1 MPRGAG
7 QRGRRRGTYN
17 TTTAQD
23 RERVIAAHENGRD
36 YLNVAEAL
44 GISSSTAYSIIA
56 RHEQGRPVAAPR
68 GGRRE
73 ERVILTENLIQ
84 NLVNIVEAHPAYTL
98 RQIKAELGDVQISM
112 SSIARGLDGALVT
125 TKKLEDAPVER
136 NSPAVKEQRRIYS
149 QWYMENAVQRT
160 CIYIDETSFNLWTR
174 RTRGRAIQGQRAVR
188 QVLGSRGPN
197 LNLVMAISPGTGV
210 VYYELARGTM
220 TSLKFQHFLDN
231 LEVILEEQNAILIMD
246 NAPVHNNAAIGG
258 LNEVKKL
265 PPYSPMLNPIEN
277 AFSALKF
284 AVKAKLNEPHTQ
296 QRIFNRQEAAQLGWT
311 LVEHRLTILRDII
324 VPLIED
330 QATVS
335 ALKCTG
341 WNNHMFAVLPRCM
354 NNDDIFM
361 H

>member
-17 TTTAQD
+17 TTTVQD

-98 RQIKAELGDVQISM
+98 RQIKAELGDVQI
-112 SSIARGLDGALVT
+112 I
-125 TKKLEDAPVER
+125 
-136 NSPAVKEQRRIYS
+136 RRIYS

-210 VYYELARGTM
+210 VYHELARGTM

-277 AFSALKF
+277 PFSVLKF

-296 QRIFNRQEAAQLGWT
+296 QRIFNRQEAAQLGRT